1 MPETGLTLTY
11 ADLQSQVGFFLFGQ
25 DDVTMIAP
33 FDLRTLARV
42 ITNGLRRF
50 YYPMQIMDGTIHDWS
65 FLRTKL
71 TLKLASGTSDYEMP
85 FDFGGAEG
93 DLYHDPSDNIKFPVR
108 KVTPDKVLERR
119 MYATTLTAWPQIY
132 AERAVH
138 KGGRQSTRWE
148 IMVWPDPA
156 ASYTLLGTYRV
167 LPLAPGTAQ
176 NYLYGGPEHSQTIV
190 EACLA
195 AAELQMGDPGVH
207 AQEFASCLKTSIALD
222 QSMHQPEYLGYNGG
236 GGGNSSLMRGDGY
249 FENFDAV
256 TSNGRVSAR

>member
-1 MPETGLTLTY
+1 MPETGLTLTF
-11 ADLQSQVGFFLFGQ
+11 ADLQAQIAFYLFGQ
-25 DDVTMIAP
+25 DDVSMISP

-42 ITNGLRRF
+42 IENGLRRF
-50 YYPMQIMDGTIHDWS
+50 YYPMQVMQGTIHDWS
-65 FLRTKL
+65 FLRSKL
-71 TLKLASGTSDYEMP
+71 TLKLANGTSDYEMP

-93 DLYHDPSDNIKFPVR
+93 DLYHDPSDNIKFPLR
-108 KVTPDKVLERR
+108 KTTPEKVLERR

-132 AERAVH
+132 AERPVQ

-156 ASYTLLGTYRV
+156 ASYTLFGTYRV

-195 AAELQMGDPGVH
+195 AAEMQTGEPGAH
-207 AQEFASCLKTSIALD
+207 ANEFAACLKTSIALD
-222 QSMHQPEYLGYNGG
+222 QSMHQPEYLGYNGA
-236 GGGNSSLMRGDGY
+236 GGGNSSLMRKDGY
-249 FENFDAV
+249 FENFDPV
-256 TSNGRVSAR
+256 TSGGRVSAT